1 MKNAVRMT
9 VVVGL
14 VGTWSLGLAGCAKEP
29 PAPPPPPT
37 LSVQLKA
44 VTPEG
49 EPLPGVSVEA
59 LGKTQGRTDA
69 EGKLSFQFV
78 KDAGEEFTVS
88 ATLES
93 PGLEF
98 KPWQQVV
105 VVRKPDP
112 SRPETLTY
120 VLEARLEPKALSATI
135 EVQAG
140 GAPVAGAEVRID
152 GKPAKLDA
160 DGRTTVPLTTSLS
173 RSAKVSVRLKDFE
186 PLDQSVDLKAG
197 ETLPLSLIKIGV
209 VYGKL
214 LVAYEAMGRMVPI
227 AGAEVALGGK
237 PIGKTDAAGTLKYA
251 APDKPGTLEVKKE
264 GFLPDAATATAPARK
279 AAQVFALLVP
289 REAPVYRLALLPAK
303 SGTPGD
309 TEVDGA
315 VAEIDDKFSDHL
327 FSHPCFEKAK
337 DEKSADAVVSV
348 LASKAE
354 GGLLLSVKVAWAKGK
369 PIGGFI
375 ESGKFSRVNSLS
387 ESAASKVLEVFPFE
401 GYVLGS
407 EEGRKITSLGSGKD
421 RGVKKGDSVA
431 LYHWDGSLPPK
442 LIALGKAVVR
452 KVDAEFSRIELQKGA
467 QEPAI
472 GDKVVLLPR
481 AVEAAFSSAV
491 NLTVKAGREGSE
503 RPFADVNV
511 YRDGIWV
518 GVSSSSGE
526 IRVPVA
532 PGEKHV
538 LLFVRSGIAP
548 HQETIAGG
556 EALEQKTVLMPQTLS
571 RLKLESEPSGAR
583 VLVDDEDVGTTP
595 LETDVL
601 MGFHRVKVEAA
612 GTEWRA
618 YDKVLEFKALEED
631 YTGGRRIVLQK
642 DLLGQSDAL
651 IQKGNTD
658 GAIALLS
665 QAQPGHPDYSAA
677 HHRLAGLYL
686 DQKKDPTRAIAEYQK
701 VLDLPEN
708 RELVNKRFAVTFLN
722 MGRAYCLLGTPDGY
736 QKAIDQLL
744 IARNNKRFFP
754 QRQYDEATH
763 DTLYFL
769 ALASH
774 KLYYA
779 RGGEGLL
786 QETSTRWKEY
796 FDFFPPALQDDPE
809 VKKARSGAEHYYEE
823 VKRKLKEVE

>member
-1 MKNAVRMT
+1 MKNALRVA
-9 VVVGL
+9 VAIGL
-14 VGTWSLGLAGCAKEP
+14 VGTWSLGLLGCRKE
-29 PAPPPPPT
+29 PPPPPT

-44 VTPEG
+44 TTPEG

-59 LGKTQGRTDA
+59 LGKAQGRTDA

-78 KDAGEEFTVS
+78 KEAGEEFTVS
-88 ATLES
+88 ATLDS
-93 PGLEF
+93 PGLQF
-98 KPWQQVV
+98 KPWQQAV
-105 VVRKPDP
+105 VVRKPDT

-120 VLEARLEPKALSATI
+120 VLEARLEPTTLSAMI

-152 GKPAKLDA
+152 GKPVKLDPS
-160 DGRTTVPLTTSLS
+160 GHTTVALAKSLS
-173 RSAKVSVRLKDFE
+173 RSTKVSVRLKDFE
-186 PLDQSVDLKAG
+186 PLEQTVVLRAG
-197 ETLPLSLIKIGV
+197 ETVPVSLVKIGV

-214 LVAYEAMGRMVPI
+214 LVAYESMERMVPV
-227 AGAEVALGGK
+227 AGADVVLGGK
-237 PIGKTDAAGTLKYA
+237 PVGKTDAAGTLKYA
-251 APDKPGTLEVKKE
+251 APDKEGTLEVKKE
-264 GFLPDAATATAPARK
+264 GFLPDLATATAPARK

-289 REAPVYRLALLPAK
+289 REALVYRLALLPAK

-309 TEVDGA
+309 AEVEAA
-315 VAEIDDKFSDHL
+315 VSEIDDKLSDHL
-327 FSHPCFEKAK
+327 FSHTCFEKAK

-348 LASKAE
+348 LATKAE
-354 GGLLLSVKVAWAKGK
+354 GGLLLAVKVAWAKGK
-369 PIGGFI
+369 PIAGFI
-375 ESGKFSRVNSLS
+375 ETGKFSRVNSLCD
-387 ESAASKVLEVFPFE
+387 SAASKILEVFPFE

-421 RGVKKGDSVA
+421 RGVKKGDGVA
-431 LYHWDGSLPPK
+431 LYHWGGSLPPK
-442 LIALGKAVVR
+442 LTALGKAVVR
-452 KVDAEFSRIELQKGA
+452 RVDAEFSRIELQKGA
-467 QEPAI
+467 QEPAV

-491 NLTVKAGREGSE
+491 NLTIKAGREGSE

-511 YRDGIWV
+511 YRDGTWV
-518 GVSSSSGE
+518 GVSSITGE
-526 IRVPVA
+526 LRVPVA
-532 PGEKHV
+532 PGEKHAF
-538 LLFVRSGIAP
+538 LFVRSGVAP
-548 HQETIAGG
+548 HQETITGG
-556 EALEQKTVLMPQTLS
+556 GALEQKTVLMPQTLS

-595 LETDVL
+595 LDTDVL

-618 YDKVLEFKALEED
+618 YDKVLEFKALEEN
-631 YTGGRRIVLQK
+631 YTGGHRIVLQK

-651 IQKGNTD
+651 LQKGNVD

-677 HHRLAGLYL
+677 RHRLAGLLL
-686 DQKKDPTRAIAEYQK
+686 DEKKDPTRAIAEYQK
-701 VLDLPEN
+701 VLELPEN

-722 MGRAYCLLGTPDGY
+722 MGRAYFQLGTPEGY

-754 QRQYDEATH
+754 QRQYDEATN

-796 FDFFPPALQDDPE
+796 FDFFPASLQNDPE
-809 VKKARSGAEHYYEE
+809 VKQARAGAEHYYEE